1 MSKGKKEKDL
11 EWEKRTLCSD
21 GNCTGVIGADG
32 RCKECGKPYEGD
44 LPETGVSE
52 ARDSDEAEEHGAVA
66 ESVTENSEA
75 PFPDTSEDLD
85 LEWENRRLCS
95 DGNCIGVIGAD
106 GRCKECGKP
115 SED

>member
-1 MSKGKKEKDL
+1 MPMSKGKKEKDI

-52 ARDSDEAEEHGAVA
+52 ARDSDEAEEHGAG
-66 ESVTENSEA
+66 
-75 PFPDTSEDLD
+75 
-85 LEWENRRLCS
+85 RRIR
-95 DGNCIGVIGAD
+95 N
-106 GRCKECGKP
+106 GKFR
-115 SED
+115 SALSRYFRRS